1 MRGEEMVRRRAE
13 ATTSIADDDED
24 EAAISVTEAHR
35 LIGQRQISKGALY
48 DAIKR
53 GDIPSLRLGGRILIS
68 RAWLTR
74 QLKG

>member
-1 MRGEEMVRRRAE
+1 MVRRRAE
-13 ATTSIADDDED
+13 ATTSVADD

-35 LIGQRQISKGALY
+35 LIGQGQISRGAIY
-48 DAIKR
+48 DAVKR
-53 GDIPSLRLGGRILIS
+53 GDIPALRLGGRILIS

>member
-1 MRGEEMVRRRAE
+1 MVRRRAE
-13 ATTSIADDDED
+13 ATTSVADD

-35 LIGQRQISKGALY
+35 LIGKDQISRGAIY
-48 DAIKR
+48 DAVKR
-53 GDIPSLRLGGRILIS
+53 GDIPSLRLGQRILIS

>member
-1 MRGEEMVRRRAE
+1 MARRRAE
-13 ATTSIADDDED
+13 ATTSVTDD

-35 LIGQRQISKGALY
+35 LIGKDQISRGAIY
-48 DAIKR
+48 DAVKR
-53 GDIPSLRLGGRILIS
+53 GDIPSLRLGQRILIS